1 MYINNKIYNLFSGI
15 LKYFRLY
22 LYQIYFVFMGYVYLL
37 KDINNDTYKIGV
49 TRKMDG
55 KRLMALQTGNS
66 TKLELIM
73 TYKTEYPFRL
83 ESMLHRKFEQ
93 YRENNE
99 WFRLPD
105 DIVEGFH
112 FYINQLHDIIIS
124 LKDNPYFNKN
134 LK

>member
-1 MYINNKIYNLFSGI
+1 
-15 LKYFRLY
+15 
-22 LYQIYFVFMGYVYLL
+22 MGYVYLL
-37 KDINNDTYKIGV
+37 KDINNNTYKIGV

-99 WFRLPD
+99 WFRLPN

-112 FYINQLHDIIIS
+112 FYTNQLHDIIIS